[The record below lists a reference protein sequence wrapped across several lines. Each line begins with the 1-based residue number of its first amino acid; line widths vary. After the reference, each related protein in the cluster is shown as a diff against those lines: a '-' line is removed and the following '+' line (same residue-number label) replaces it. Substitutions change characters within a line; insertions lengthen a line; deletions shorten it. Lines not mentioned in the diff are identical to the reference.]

1 VPPEARDRIF
11 DRFFRAENGDSADRP
26 TPDGSGLGLAIARQV
41 AESHD
46 GHLLHTDHGPQGST
60 FTVWLPDRTLDRA
73 TQRGDAPPSGDP
85 LAS

>member
-1 VPPEARDRIF
+1 VD
-11 DRFFRAENGDSADRP
+11 GP

-46 GHLLHTDHGPQGST
+46 GHLLHTDHGPGGST

-73 TQRGDAPPSGDP
+73 TERGDAPPGGDP